1 MNGLV
6 QLTELIEQNNGL
18 NEHILATA
26 FDKLYPEIKSLAR
39 SQLRKIRSGDTIT
52 PTVLVNECYL
62 KVRQNADMPLSS
74 SKHLICLMAKCM
86 RQFLIDELR
95 SKNRSK
101 RSGQKV
107 EMEMSELIGAPDKGF
122 RLLELNDVIRQ
133 LEHIDPHLAEL
144 TELRFFS
151 GLTMNEISQT
161 LNTSKRQLNR
171 HWSLAKSL
179 LASLLNEQQESTE
192 RRHSAVATSH

>member
-6 QLTELIEQNNGL
+6 HLTELIEQNNGL

-26 FDKLYPEIKSLAR
+26 FDTLYPEIKSLAQ

-62 KVRQNADMPLSS
+62 KVIQNANARLSS

-95 SKNRSK
+95 SKNRCK
-101 RSGQKV
+101 RTGKMV
-107 EMEMSELIGAPDKGF
+107 DMPMSELIGETDKGY

-133 LEHIDPHLAEL
+133 LENIDPHLAEL

-151 GLTMNEISQT
+151 GLTMDEISQT
-161 LNTSKRQLNR
+161 LNTSTRQLNR

-179 LASLLNEQQESTE
+179 LASLLNEHQSTQY
-192 RRHSAVATSH
+192 RDSAVATSH